1 MQSTATLI
9 ILLLAGAW
17 LIQYFFAFLQL
28 RRFYGRV
35 RQLHRLGSVWIGV
48 QGSAWRRRTYAILVV
63 NKDKRVVKVEQLSG
77 WTVWATPKPV
87 PGLESVT
94 LDTLMD
100 DSIELPVNKKLRLA
114 LQNAVGHIR
123 TAEEA
128 QKAKAASEEETAS
141 NEEVLGE
148 SFV

>member
-1 MQSTATLI
+1 MQSTATAI

-35 RQLHRLGSVWIGV
+35 RQLHRLGSVWIGM

-63 NKDKRVVKVEQLSG
+63 DKNKRVVKVEQLSG

-87 PGLESVT
+87 PGLEGMT
-94 LDTLMD
+94 LDALMD
-100 DSIELPVNKKLRLA
+100 DSIELPVNKKMRLA

-123 TAEEA
+123 TAEEKEKA
-128 QKAKAASEEETAS
+128 QAASEDEAAS
-141 NEEVLGE
+141 NEDVLGE